1 MQNECLLCF
10 ITQKLL
16 ESQQND
22 QKVRTESS
30 KAFLLLLFRCQIIRY
45 RMLEE
50 KNIECFKIDQTS
62 FRMIWMKA
70 LA

>member
-16 ESQQND
+16 VESQQND

-30 KAFLLLLFRCQIIRY
+30 KAFLLLFRCQIIRY

-50 KNIECFKIDQTS
+50 KNIECFKIDETS